1 MFLWTGE
8 PKNKNWLPQTPV
20 WEPKIKMASST
31 IAWLSV
37 LVKWEQRV
45 LKNRTVVK
53 ANWEDPFSSLLA
65 ETEFQTDL
73 VSKVVISKHESF
85 VDPVH
90 TVPLDAPVLLCS
102 QFNCLYICFYLESNS
117 DNVNAEVTLPKS
129 ISYGEARTLKAN
141 ERLRND
147 VIGMWRNCKC
157 IIFVQALIVSYWQHD
172 NITSMCSFQ

>member
-1 MFLWTGE
+1 MFLRTGG

-20 WEPKIKMASST
+20 WEPEIKMASST

-37 LVKWEQRV
+37 LVKREQRV

-102 QFNCLYICFYLESNS
+102 QFNCLYVCFYLES
-117 DNVNAEVTLPKS
+117 DNVSCLTPVT
-129 ISYGEARTLKAN
+129 YE
-141 ERLRND
+141 ERIKLD
-147 VIGMWRNCKC
+147 TCK
-157 IIFVQALIVSYWQHD
+157 LHY
-172 NITSMCSFQ
+172 ITYILYS